1 MIDLYRVQ
9 MKSDRGVFMKKI
21 TYYSK
26 SDCGLCEEGLVT
38 LKIVQEDVP
47 CHIEIFNIEENDGL
61 HEKYMFMIPVVE
73 CEGEII
79 QYGQLDYVTLI
90 EALSK

>member
-47 CHIEIFNIEENDGL
+47 CHIEIFNI
-61 HEKYMFMIPVVE
+61 PVVE